1 MKNIN
6 GVEVLDTIDEILR
19 PGHTA
24 LLVIDVQNDFCHP
37 EGHFAR
43 YGKALGSVQA
53 MLPALVNFVAA
64 AQGLGIFTAFIC
76 QQTLPHGRSDSPA
89 WLRFKCRDGK
99 SPEYTLKGSWGAE
112 LVEGLAPT
120 ARDVSVEKF
129 RPDAFLRTALDAI
142 LRSQGIESLVLAELK
157 ARARDA
163 DRPRG
168 FVPRLLR
175 GTGHRPD
182 RGSQR
187 GASPELAA
195 VHVRA
200 LSGRNLGRGSR
211 RLAACCSPYFEVD
224 TVHAIHSR
232 QRGRPA

>member
-43 YGKALGSVQA
+43 YGKSLGSVQA
-53 MLPALVNFVAA
+53 MLPALVDFVAA
-64 AQGLGIFTAFIC
+64 AQCLGIFTAFIC

-112 LVEGLAPT
+112 LVDGLVPT
-120 ARDVSVEKF
+120 AKDVTVEKF

-142 LRSQGIESLVLAELK
+142 LRSQGIESLVIVGTTTEGCVESTVRAASYHDYYVVPVTDLIAGPNAALHQNSLQFMS
-157 ARARDA
+157 ARYPAATSEEVLGAWR
-163 DRPRG
+163 
-168 FVPRLLR
+168 
-175 GTGHRPD
+175 
-182 RGSQR
+182 R
-187 GASPELAA
+187 GAVPT
-195 VHVRA
+195 
-200 LSGRNLGRGSR
+200 SR
-211 RLAACCSPYFEVD
+211 
-224 TVHAIHSR
+224 
-232 QRGRPA
+232 